1 MRHAGPFPLTVA
13 TGCDGIVDLV
23 CCTRIVLVPR
33 LSTGV
38 SVVLTTGVPCVPDYM
53 RRLKIQ
59 DDTEMVEGGKI
70 EDELSC
76 TFFCAIMFVMLGI
89 DFWN

>member
-1 MRHAGPFPLTVA
+1 M
-13 TGCDGIVDLV
+13 
-23 CCTRIVLVPR
+23 
-33 LSTGV
+33 
-38 SVVLTTGVPCVPDYM
+38 VLTTGVPCVPDYM
-53 RRLKIQ
+53 RRLEIQ